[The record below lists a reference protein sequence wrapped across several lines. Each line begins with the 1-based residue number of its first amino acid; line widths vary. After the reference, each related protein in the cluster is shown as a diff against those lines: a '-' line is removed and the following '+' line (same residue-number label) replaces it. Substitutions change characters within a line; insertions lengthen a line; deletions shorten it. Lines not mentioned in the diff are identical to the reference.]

1 MLFSL
6 FNFDQPF
13 IFKDE
18 TMKLFYDMTFELG
31 DLFVTI
37 LTFTNYFYVGCPVM
51 PLAVNI
57 HERKF
62 KSRYLKDRM
71 QEILFHQRIKNH
83 AMQRR
88 LYCNCNCM
96 HALNVLCKIIES
108 CSLNNNSFTSLF
120 IVFIVNQFNFLKRM
134 RDIERLCISCKTL

>member
-1 MLFSL
+1 MGICCVLKLLFPLSPFTKSSQNICKILYSERCPGDLEVSFLNRFHL
-6 FNFDQPF
+6 FNFTYHQ
-13 IFKDE
+13 DE

-62 KSRYLKDRM
+62 KSRYIFDSGCKKYCSTKESRT
-71 QEILFHQRIKNH
+71 
-83 AMQRR
+83 MQRR
-88 LYCNCNCM
+88 LHCTACI
-96 HALNVLCKIIES
+96 LCKIIKS
-108 CSLNNNSFTSLF
+108 CSLA
-120 IVFIVNQFNFLKRM
+120 Q
-134 RDIERLCISCKTL
+134 

>member
-1 MLFSL
+1 MLCSL
-6 FNFDQPF
+6 FTFNQPF
-13 IFKDE
+13 LIKDE

-62 KSRYLKDRM
+62 KSRYLRDMM
-71 QEILFHQRIKNH
+71 QKILFHQRIKSY
-83 AMQRR
+83 AMQGRR
-88 LYCNCNCM
+88 LYCNCM

-134 RDIERLCISCKTL
+134 RDIERLCISCKSL